1 MSGEKSVSFPKSL
14 KQAGLSMLSMMPMIL
29 AIVGLVGLFQSYITQ
44 QMLVSVFD
52 GNAVHDTLVGTL
64 AGMVAVGQA
73 IVSYILGGELLE
85 QGVSLYAV
93 TAFVLAWVTLGVV
106 QLPMEASVLGV
117 GFTWRRNLL
126 AFLSTILV
134 SVVTVRVLELWR

>member
-1 MSGEKSVSFPKSL
+1 MFEKKKRSCIRSL
-14 KQAGLSMLSMMPMIL
+14 KDSVFSMLHMMPMIL
-29 AIVGLVGLFQSYITQ
+29 AIVGMVGLFRSYITQ

>member
-1 MSGEKSVSFPKSL
+1 MFKKGQQSFFQSL
-14 KQAGLSMLSMMPMIL
+14 KRSAVSMLYMLPMIL
-29 AIVGLVGLFQSYITQ
+29 AIVGLVGLFRSYITR
-44 QMLVSVFD
+44 QMLASAFD

-134 SVVTVRVLELWR
+134 SVATVGLLELWR

>member
-1 MSGEKSVSFPKSL
+1 MSEKEQRSYFQSL
-14 KQAGLSMLSMMPMIL
+14 KRSAVSMLSMMPMIL

>member
-1 MSGEKSVSFPKSL
+1 MSEKEQRSYSLSL
-14 KQAGLSMLSMMPMIL
+14 KRSAVSMLHMMPMIL
-29 AIVGLVGLFQSYITQ
+29 AIVGLVGLFQSYITEE
-44 QMLVSVFD
+44 MLASVFN
-52 GNAVHDTLVGTL
+52 GNAVHDTLLGTL

-73 IVSYILGGELLE
+73 IVSYILGGELLKE
-85 QGVSLYAV
+85 GVSLYAV

-126 AFLSTILV
+126 ALLSTILV

>member
-1 MSGEKSVSFPKSL
+1 VPDEKRTGFLKSL
-14 KQAGLSMLSMMPMIL
+14 KFSALSIIRMMPMIL
-29 AIVGLVGLFQSYITQ
+29 AIVGLVGLFQSYVTRE
-44 QMLVSVFD
+44 MLASVFD

-73 IVSYILGGELLE
+73 IVSYILGGELLG

-106 QLPMEASVLGV
+106 QLPLEASVLGV

-126 AFLSTILV
+126 AFCSTILV
-134 SVVTVRVLELWR
+134 SVMTVKLLELWR

>member
-1 MSGEKSVSFPKSL
+1 MSGEKSVSFSGKV
-14 KQAGLSMLSMMPMIL
+14 KQAAFSILYMMPMIL
-29 AIVGLVGLFQSYITQ
+29 AIIGLVGLFQSYITEE
-44 QMLVSVFD
+44 MLASVFN

-73 IVSYILGGELLE
+73 IVSYILGGELLKE
-85 QGVSLYAV
+85 GVSLYAV

-106 QLPMEASVLGV
+106 QLPMEASVLGI

-126 AFLSTILV
+126 AFCSTILV
-134 SVVTVRVLELWR
+134 AVITVRLLELWR

>member
-1 MSGEKSVSFPKSL
+1 MIAEKRTGFLKSL
-14 KQAGLSMLSMMPMIL
+14 KYSTLSIIHMMPMIL
-29 AIVGLVGLFQSYITQ
+29 AIVGLVGLFQSYVTRE
-44 QMLVSVFD
+44 MLASVFD

-73 IVSYILGGELLE
+73 IVSYILGGELLKE
-85 QGVSLYAV
+85 GVSLYAV

-106 QLPMEASVLGV
+106 QLPLEASVLGV

-126 AFLSTILV
+126 AFCSTILV
-134 SVVTVRVLELWR
+134 SVMTVKLLELW

>member
-29 AIVGLVGLFQSYITQ
+29 AIVGLVGLFQSYITRE
-44 QMLVSVFD
+44 MLVSVFD

-134 SVVTVRVLELWR
+134 SVATVGLLELWR